1 MDSTSAKHDASDDDI
16 DAFRKKLQEEIQK
29 IMDSPIVIRPAMDL
43 LHLPN
48 PLPPFKPDD
57 INLEKLEWIMPP
69 IPVKLDDYVSDDTS
83 EDTAH
88 GTNKRG

>member
-1 MDSTSAKHDASDDDI
+1 MDLISAERNTSDDDT
-16 DAFRKKLQEEIQK
+16 FLKKLQEEIQK
-29 IMDSPIVIRPAMDL
+29 IMDCTSVIHIPIPME
-43 LHLPN
+43 LPH

-57 INLEKLEWIMPP
+57 TNLEKLEWIMPP

-83 EDTAH
+83 EDIVH

>member
-1 MDSTSAKHDASDDDI
+1 MDLISVKHDTSDDDT
-16 DAFRKKLQEEIQK
+16 FKKKLQEEIQK
-29 IMDSPIVIRPAMDL
+29 IMDCTSVIHIPIPME
-43 LHLPN
+43 LPH